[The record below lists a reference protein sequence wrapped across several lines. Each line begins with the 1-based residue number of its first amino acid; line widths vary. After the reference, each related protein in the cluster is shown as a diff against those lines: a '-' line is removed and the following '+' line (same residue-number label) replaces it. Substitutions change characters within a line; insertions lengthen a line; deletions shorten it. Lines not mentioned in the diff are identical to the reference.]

1 MHKNYYLLL
10 LIALLG
16 ILPGC
21 FFSKPVKRKMADGK
35 EVDLFGPKKMVKDM
49 NYQEALD
56 GKDYYEAVNNEEFA
70 LKCAERM
77 VALASDKEETAKAM
91 LKLAH
96 GYIKEG
102 DYQKSKQYAMDYQ
115 LYYPGT
121 PEAKDAAYIAIKA
134 QYLSTLIPGRDQTNT
149 YATIEQAEDF
159 LKKYETDTQYKQS
172 VKEMAN
178 TCYQKLLENEVAIV
192 KTYLARNK
200 YNKQQAP
207 LASASRRI
215 AHIKEKLLPHAP
227 EHTERIK
234 NMELAV
240 ANLMPKKEVVLEKA
254 LELNHTFPSLNTRLA
269 HNEAT
274 QKAATKF

>member
-1 MHKNYYLLL
+1 MKKNYYVLL
-10 LIALLG
+10 LITCLG

-21 FFSKPVKRKMADGK
+21 FFSKPVKRTMADGQ
-35 EVDLFGPKKMVKDM
+35 EVEIFSPTKMVKDM

-56 GKDYYEAVNNEEFA
+56 GKEYYEAMNNEEFA

-102 DYQKSKQYAMDYQ
+102 DYQKSKQYAQDYQ

-121 PEAKDAAYIAIKA
+121 PEAKDAAYIAIQA
-134 QYLSTLIPGRDQTNT
+134 QYLSTLIPSRDQTNT
-149 YATIEQAEDF
+149 HATIEQAENF
-159 LKKYETDTQYKQS
+159 LKKYETDTQYRQS
-172 VKEMAN
+172 VKDMAN
-178 TCYQKLLENEVAIV
+178 ACYHKLLENEVAIV

-200 YNKQQAP
+200 YNKQTAP
-207 LASASRRI
+207 VASASRRI
-215 AHIKEKLLPHAP
+215 EHIKEKILPHVP

-240 ANLMPKKEVVLEKA
+240 ASLLPKKEVVLEKA
-254 LELNHTFPSLNTRLA
+254 LELNHTFPSLNTKLA
-269 HNEAT
+269 QNEAT
-274 QKAATKF
+274 QNAATRF